1 MTTIYVTPY
10 NVPTKE
16 CQAVSGTLP
25 GVNTIAHAETLLAPP
40 NARIVSR
47 SDRLILIDLD
57 GTNGL
62 ALSDIP
68 YVCN

>member
-10 NVPTKE
+10 NIQTKE
-16 CQAVSGTLP
+16 CQAVSGTFP
-25 GVNTIAHAETLLAPP
+25 GADTVERAAQLLTPP

-47 SDRLILIDLD
+47 SNRLVLIDVD

-62 ALSDIP
+62 AISDLP
-68 YVCN
+68 YVIN

>member
-10 NVPTKE
+10 VLASKT
-16 CQAVSGTLP
+16 CQSVSSTLP
-25 GVNTIAHAETLLAPP
+25 AASTVSDAATLLAP
-40 NARIVSR
+40 AGSSVVSR

-62 ALSDIP
+62 ALSDLP
-68 YVCN
+68 YA